1 MVLLLPWYPVPV
13 PVPVPSLPAPGDGEG
28 AVAVAIAQL
37 PPAACKRNKD
47 CVPHTG
53 RPAVAVVL
61 VLPGDDGVGV
71 DEGAAVVAATRAS
84 GPAALGATMV
94 GMYVEKSGIRDGAA
108 TGIWMATGIAIGIG
122 AGAGKRGAREG
133 ARVGRVVLAAPS
145 GRPPPLPG
153 S

>member
-1 MVLLLPWYPVPV
+1 V
-13 PVPVPSLPAPGDGEG
+13 A
-28 AVAVAIAQL
+28 AVATAQL

-53 RPAVAVVL
+53 RPAVVLVL

-84 GPAALGATMV
+84 GPAALGATTV
-94 GMYVEKSGIRDGAA
+94 GMYVEKSGIRDGAG
-108 TGIWMATGIAIGIG
+108 TGIVIG